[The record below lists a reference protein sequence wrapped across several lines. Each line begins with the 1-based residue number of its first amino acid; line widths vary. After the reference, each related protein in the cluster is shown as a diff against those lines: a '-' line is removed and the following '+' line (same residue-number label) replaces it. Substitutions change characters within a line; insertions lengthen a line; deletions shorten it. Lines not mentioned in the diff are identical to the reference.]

1 MSNEVDDILTE
12 FYGIDPITRK
22 VESVAISQTGKLS
35 RWTDRKGYIVRQMTG
50 DDARSEVT
58 RILGLIELVEVH
70 PRTSNEKRL
79 KILMDLRTS
88 ALEVK
93 QPT

>member
-70 PRTSNEKRL
+70 PRTSWRSCYSVLYSQK
-79 KILMDLRTS
+79 S
-88 ALEVK
+88 FAG
-93 QPT
+93 